1 MLTIINGLWA
11 LCMAAILSIAWLLIK
26 GGGRR
31 DED

>member
-1 MLTIINGLWA
+1 MTIFGLWA
-11 LCMAAILSIAWLLIK
+11 LCSAAVISICYMLIK